1 MTNWASVA
9 QRRTT
14 GRFQHTQVLRSGD
27 CWRGSKSYHCSH
39 TVKTT
44 DRRRSAPLAAAYV
57 YVRVEASLIGS
68 VVEASLSEGWPFRGG
83 LNFTSPTEL
92 IFFET
97 RRRRWGQC
105 RDQEPLL
112 EFSVDRVP
120 RKVQAL
126 VWDFGR
132 VVAHKGG
139 SNSGLVFGSTRW
151 APISWL
157 LGNEAA
163 RSDALFNRNAP
174 SCCENSMHEKHAEK
188 RPSATAS

>member
-1 MTNWASVA
+1 VTNWASVA

-92 IFFET
+92 IFVET

-132 VVAHKGG
+132 VVAHKEG
-139 SNSGLVFGSTRW
+139 SNSGLVFGSTRGAPKW
-151 APISWL
+151 VPISCVLFWARKMTPL
-157 LGNEAA
+157 LGHIFEQI
-163 RSDALFNRNAP
+163 
-174 SCCENSMHEKHAEK
+174 
-188 RPSATAS
+188 